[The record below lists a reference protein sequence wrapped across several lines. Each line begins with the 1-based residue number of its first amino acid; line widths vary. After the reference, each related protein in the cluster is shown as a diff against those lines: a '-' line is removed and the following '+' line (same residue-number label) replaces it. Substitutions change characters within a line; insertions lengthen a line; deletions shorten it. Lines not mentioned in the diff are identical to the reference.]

1 MSFAP
6 ALPFTGLAGW
16 AFLKRTAAS
25 QQVVLNAQPEMKR
38 DEAYFREKI
47 GSINTAAELVAD
59 RRLLKVALGAFGLQG
74 DINSKAFIRKVL
86 EEGTLKEGTLANKLA
101 DKQYEKLSAAFG
113 FGDFT
118 IPRNKQSDFAD
129 KLLSAYKTRT
139 FEVAV
144 GTQNADLRLALNAE
158 RELADIARKSTSSN
172 DAKWFSVLGSPPL
185 RRVFEKALGL
195 PGTLATLDIDRQLE
209 VIKDKAKA
217 QLGSDQLADFGT
229 AGGMEP
235 LLRRFLIRSEAE
247 AFRSQFGAS
256 TALTLM
262 SQAVMLSRARQ
273 SG

>member
-59 RRLLKVALGAFGLQG
+59 RRLLKVALVAFGLQG

-129 KLLSAYKTRT
+129 KLLLAYKTRT

-256 TALTLM
+256 TALTLL